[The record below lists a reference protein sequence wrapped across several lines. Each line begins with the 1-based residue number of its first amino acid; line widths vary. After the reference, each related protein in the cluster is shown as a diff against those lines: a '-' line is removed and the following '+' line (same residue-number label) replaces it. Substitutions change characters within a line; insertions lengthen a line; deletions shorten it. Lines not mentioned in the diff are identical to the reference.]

1 MKLNLSKS
9 FNKIQLLN
17 FSYIIK
23 SIIIKIL
30 HAIIFLQFSSYHKF
44 SIPSNEGRFETI
56 LNELNLQSIDE
67 KKKKERKEKNKEDLS
82 SLSNDRL
89 VP

>member
-67 KKKKERKEKNKEDLS
+67 KKKREKRKEQRVKGRTIQEVCRD
-82 SLSNDRL
+82 
-89 VP
+89 